1 MAKDLKEQIEI
12 MTHYLNGGEVEC
24 LALDKSLKG
33 WYEEQ
38 DPSFSWGFF
47 DYRIKEQKNTI
58 TIEKWLCEYIHS
70 KHLEG
75 SNRFFIL
82 EKAVPFEVHGEKIK
96 LIEKYEV
103 EL

>member
-1 MAKDLKEQIEI
+1 MKFNMKAIQEQIEI
-12 MTHYLNGGEVEC
+12 MQHYANGGEVEC

-58 TIEKWLCEYIHS
+58 TIEKWLCKDGNDSYYIAEVNDIS
-70 KHLEG
+70 GYEKVKLLE
-75 SNRFFIL
+75 F
-82 EKAVPFEVHGEKIK
+82 
-96 LIEKYEV
+96 YEV

>member
-1 MAKDLKEQIEI
+1 MKAIQKQREI
-12 MTHYLNGGEVEC
+12 MQHFANGGEIEIC
-24 LALDKSLKG
+24 KNDKWS
-33 WYEEQ
+33 
-38 DPSFSWGFF
+38 DITNPGFKDWNF
-47 DYRIKEQKNTI
+47 ATYGFRRKEQKNTI
-58 TIEKWLCEYIHS
+58 TIEKWLCEYIRS

>member
-12 MTHYLNGGEVEC
+12 MTHYLNGGEVEIC
-24 LALDKSLKG
+24 KNNKWSDITNPEFKDWNFAI
-33 WYEEQ
+33 Y
-38 DPSFSWGFF
+38 GF
-47 DYRIKEQKNTI
+47 RIKEQKNTI
-58 TIEKWLCEYIHS
+58 TIEKWLCEYIRS